1 MYKQMKI
8 VILSLATMFIF
19 TACSLNAQEVEKE
32 SISKLDYEDF
42 STKELISTIE
52 HEDFSTK
59 EVSSTIAPT
68 VTVLSIEKVED
79 IEEVKMFSDEEFQA
93 ITRTLAGEC
102 YDDKLEDKKKV
113 VEVILNR
120 VSNEKFDN
128 TVLEVVSAK
137 GQFCGYWKQS
147 RPISESDI
155 QIAEE
160 TLERWYAND
169 CETLSDYLFFHAGPD
184 RENIFRV
191 EY

>member
-8 VILSLATMFIF
+8 IILSLTTMLIF
-19 TACSLNAQEVEKE
+19 TACSFTAQEVE
-32 SISKLDYEDF
+32 SEDF
-42 STKELISTIE
+42 L
-52 HEDFSTK
+52 TK
-59 EVSSTIAPT
+59 EVISTIAPT
-68 VTVLSIEKVED
+68 VTVLPIEHVED
-79 IEEVKMFSDEEFQA
+79 TKDVKMFSDEEVQA

-102 YDDKLEDKKKV
+102 YDNKLEDKKKV

-120 VSNEKFDN
+120 VSNEKFEK
-128 TVLEVVSAK
+128 TVLKVVSAK

-169 CETLSDYLFFHAGPD
+169 CEALSDYLFFYAGPN
-184 RENIFRV
+184 RENVFRV
-191 EY
+191 KY